1 MCGIAGFLDADRFS
15 QEEALAIAREM
26 ADAVAHRGPDDAGT
40 WLDRE
45 AGIALAHR
53 RLAVMDLSPAGSQP
67 MESASG
73 RNVIVFN
80 GEIYNHRELRRRL
93 EAGHPDRPCWRGRSD
108 TETLLAAIEC
118 WGLEEALRAT
128 VGMFALAVWNRDDR
142 ILHLAR
148 DRVGEKPLYYGWQN
162 GTFLFGSEL
171 KAFAMHPAFAGEI
184 DRDVLTLLLRHAYIP
199 APWSIYRGVRKL
211 PAGACMSVA
220 ARASQQPAGQ
230 WPEPR
235 PYWSFRE
242 VVTSG
247 RARPFEGAPEDAV
260 DELHDVLLQAVG
272 RQMVADVPLGAFLSG
287 GIDSSTVVALM
298 QAQSERPVRT
308 FTIGFEDP
316 AYDEAPHAKAVARR
330 LRTEHTELY
339 VSAQEAQDVISRLP
353 DLFDEPFAD
362 HSNIPTFLI
371 AGMARRQVT
380 VALSGDGGDELFG
393 GYHHHSSTSRMWR
406 LLSSTP
412 ASLRRTAA
420 LFAPG
425 PDGLPARM
433 LRRLPTSQGRRWTPG
448 RVRRAM
454 WLARSRT
461 PEDLHYRR
469 LSQWPNPPSIVP
481 GTSEPRTVLN
491 QPATWPDAAELA
503 DLLMAVDILGY
514 LPDDLLVKVDRA
526 AMGVS
531 LESRAPF
538 LDHKVVEFVWRLPL
552 SFKIRNGRSKWI
564 LRQVLH
570 RHVPK
575 ELVER
580 PKAGFSIPLAA
591 WLRGP
596 LRDWAEALLDERR
609 LQQEGFFD
617 PRPIRRKW
625 NEHLSGRESW
635 ENHLWSVLMFQAW
648 FDHVRQSRLT
658 SVPHRRTGSA
668 S

>member
-1 MCGIAGFLDADRFS
+1 MCGIAGFLGADRTS
-15 QEEALAIAREM
+15 PEEALAIARHM

-45 AGIALAHR
+45 AGIALGHR
-53 RLAVMDLSPAGSQP
+53 RLAVLDLSPAGGQP

-73 RNVIVFN
+73 RYVIVFN
-80 GEIYNHRELRRRL
+80 GEIYNHRDLRRRL
-93 EAGHPDRPCWRGRSD
+93 EAGRPDRPRWKGHSD

-118 WGLEEALRAT
+118 WGLEEALRAA

-142 ILHLAR
+142 ILCLAR

-162 GTFLFGSEL
+162 GTFLFGSEI
-171 KAFAMHPAFAGEI
+171 KALAVHPAFSGEI
-184 DRDVLTLLLRHAYIP
+184 DRDALTLLLRHAYIP
-199 APWSIYRGVRKL
+199 APWSIYRGVQKL
-211 PAGACMSVA
+211 PAGTYVSVA
-220 ARASQQPAGQ
+220 ARASREPAGQ
-230 WPEPR
+230 WLEPQ
-235 PYWSFRE
+235 PYWSLGE
-242 VVTSG
+242 AVASG
-247 RARPFEGAPEDAV
+247 RARPFEGSLEDAV
-260 DELHDVLLQAVG
+260 DALHDLLLRAVG

-298 QAQSERPVRT
+298 QAQAERPVRT

-316 AYDEAPHAKAVARR
+316 AYDEAAHAKAVARR
-330 LRTEHTELY
+330 LGTEHTELY
-339 VSAQEAQDVISRLP
+339 VSAREAQDVLPRLS

-362 HSNIPTFLI
+362 HSLIPTFLV
-371 AGMARRQVT
+371 ARMARRQVT

-393 GYHHHSSTSRMWR
+393 GYEHYSSNPRMWR

-412 ASLRRTAA
+412 TSIRRAAA

-433 LRRLPTSQGRRWTPG
+433 LRRLPMGRGRRWTPG
-448 RVRRAM
+448 KVCKLM

-469 LSQWPNPPSIVP
+469 LSHWPNPAAVVP
-481 GTSEPRTVLN
+481 GASEPRTVLN

-503 DLLMAVDILGY
+503 DRLMAVDALSY
-514 LPDDLLVKVDRA
+514 LPDDILVKVDRA

-531 LESRAPF
+531 LEGRAPF
-538 LDHKVVEFVWRLPL
+538 LDHHVVEFAWRLPP
-552 SFKIRNGRSKWI
+552 SFKIRNGLGKWI
-564 LRQVLH
+564 LRQVLY

-580 PKAGFSIPLAA
+580 PKAGFSLPLAA

-609 LQQEGFFD
+609 LRQDGFFD
-617 PRPIRRKW
+617 PLPIRRKW
-625 NEHLSGRESW
+625 NEHLSGGESW
-635 ENHLWSVLMFQAW
+635 EGQLWSVLMFQTW
-648 FDHVRQSRLT
+648 FDHVRQSRPT
-658 SVPHRRTGSA
+658 GVPHRRAGSA

>member
-1 MCGIAGFLDADRFS
+1 MCGIAGFLGADRTS
-15 QEEALAIAREM
+15 PEEALAIARGM

-45 AGIALAHR
+45 AGIALGHR
-53 RLAVMDLSPAGSQP
+53 RLAVLDLSPAGSQP

-80 GEIYNHRELRRRL
+80 GEIYNHRDLRRRL
-93 EAGHPDRPCWRGRSD
+93 EAGGPDRPCWRGRSD

-118 WGLEEALRAT
+118 WGLEEALRAA
-128 VGMFALAVWNRDDR
+128 VGMFALAVWNRDHR
-142 ILHLAR
+142 ILCLAR

-162 GTFLFGSEL
+162 GVFLFGSEL
-171 KAFAMHPAFAGEI
+171 KALAMHPAFAGEI
-184 DRDVLTLLLRHAYIP
+184 DREALTLLLRHAYIP

-211 PAGACMSVA
+211 PAGAYVSVA
-220 ARASQQPAGQ
+220 AGASREPAGQ

-235 PYWSFRE
+235 PYWSLGE
-242 VVTSG
+242 AVASG
-247 RARPFEGAPEDAV
+247 QARPFDGAPEDAV
-260 DELHDVLLQAVG
+260 DALHDVLFRAVG
-272 RQMVADVPLGAFLSG
+272 RQMAADVPLGAFLSG

-308 FTIGFEDP
+308 FTIGFEEP
-316 AYDEAPHAKAVARR
+316 GYDEAAHAKAVARR
-330 LRTEHTELY
+330 LGTEHTELY
-339 VSAQEAQDVISRLP
+339 VSAREARDVLPRLP
-353 DLFDEPFAD
+353 DLSDEPFAD
-362 HSNIPTFLI
+362 HSLIPTFLV
-371 AGMARRQVT
+371 ARMARRQVT

-393 GYHHHSSTSRMWR
+393 GYEHYSSTPRMWR

-412 ASLRRTAA
+412 TSLRRNAA

-425 PDGLPARM
+425 PDGLTARM
-433 LRRLPTSQGRRWTPG
+433 LRRLPTGRGRRWTPG
-448 RVRRAM
+448 KVRRAM
-454 WLARSRT
+454 RLARSRT

-469 LSQWPNPPSIVP
+469 LSHWPNPPAAVP
-481 GTSEPRTVLN
+481 GASEPRTVLN

-503 DLLMAVDILGY
+503 DRLMAVDALSY
-514 LPDDLLVKVDRA
+514 LPDDILVKVDRA

-531 LESRAPF
+531 LENRAPF
-538 LDHKVVEFVWRLPL
+538 LDHRVVEFAWRLPP
-552 SFKIRNGRSKWI
+552 SFKIRNGLGKWI
-564 LRQVLH
+564 LRQVLY

-580 PKAGFSIPLAA
+580 PKAGFGVPIAA

-609 LQQEGFFD
+609 LRQDGFFD

-625 NEHLSGRESW
+625 NEHLGGGESW
-635 ENHLWSVLMFQAW
+635 EGQLWSVLMFQTW
-648 FDHVRQSRLT
+648 LDHIGQSR
-658 SVPHRRTGSA
+658 SNGVPHRRAGSA